1 MNTRT
6 LTGRRQ
12 LGVKH
17 YTIALNSPVQGTAA
31 DGIKLA
37 LARLFER
44 RQEVPEV
51 QLVAVVHDEIVAE
64 CPVEDA
70 QQTALWLKQQMT
82 DAMNEIVGDTVPVE
96 VKVTIGRDWA
106 GEELADDLQE

>member
-17 YTIALNSPVQGTAA
+17 YTIALNAPVQGTGA

-37 LARLFER
+37 LARLFKR
-44 RQEVPEV
+44 RQEVPGG

-64 CPVEDA
+64 CPAEDA

-82 DAMNEIVGDTVPVE
+82 DAMSEIIGDTVPVE
-96 VKVTIGRDWA
+96 VEVTIGRDWV
-106 GEELADDLQE
+106 GSEL